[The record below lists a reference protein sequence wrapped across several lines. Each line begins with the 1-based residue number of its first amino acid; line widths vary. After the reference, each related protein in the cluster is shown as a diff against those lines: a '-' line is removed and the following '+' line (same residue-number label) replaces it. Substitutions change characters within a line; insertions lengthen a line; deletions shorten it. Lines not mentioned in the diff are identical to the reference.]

1 MGIIFYVSI
10 SGVFPFEEDD
20 DIISQLVDS
29 KHLFS
34 EDPWGSVSEKSKLN
48 WLIDNWFI
56 KRLWNVLSILA
67 IDLIKQLME
76 VKMNRRL
83 TASKA
88 LANDCFAKVIEFF
101 TSYGIIKWKWKIFSS
116 FFLFIKDDVLYE
128 DLLNLEKRVGQT
140 WLTEKRKSSGIL
152 NDS

>member
-1 MGIIFYVSI
+1 
-10 SGVFPFEEDD
+10 
-20 DIISQLVDS
+20 
-29 KHLFS
+29 
-34 EDPWGSVSEKSKLN
+34 
-48 WLIDNWFI
+48 
-56 KRLWNVLSILA
+56 
-67 IDLIKQLME
+67 
-76 VKMNRRL
+76 MNRRL